1 MLAYA
6 SVALSLLPMLLSAVS
21 TTAFP
26 TSERGLAIDGG
37 VAVTTSLVARAQ
49 AQPLTFDNSNWIWTG
64 ETASPGGAAPNGSRP
79 FRKTIPHTS
88 TKCPVCATAIII
100 ADNRYTLYAN
110 GAEIGSGIAYE
121 GTGSTSQVYTV
132 GLSPEIDNVIAI
144 NATNTGGPAGLIA
157 TIHVDYLDGTSETFV
172 TDASWKTLRTPTAD
186 GFGNPSL
193 DDSAWIAASVQ
204 GKAGMAPWGTIALPP
219 ALDLTQSNW
228 IWTNETPN
236 AAVTAPVGNRAFRK
250 TIQSPYGKGAV
261 CAKIVLTTD
270 NGYTVYANG
279 QSLGSGSDYTTAQ
292 AYSVP
297 QLNPDENV
305 FAVNG
310 VNTGGPAGVIGT
322 ILVAYTDSTSVSY
335 ITDNTWKSFVG
346 VPSGFEL
353 PATND
358 DSWDDATISGK
369 YGVSPWGAITVPRA

>member
-1 MLAYA
+1 MLVHA
-6 SVALSLLPMLLSAVS
+6 SVALSLVAILLSAVS
-21 TTAFP
+21 TTALP
-26 TSERGLAIDGG
+26 SSERGITVDGAA
-37 VAVTTSLVARAQ
+37 AVTTSLVARAQ
-49 AQPLTFDNSNWIWTG
+49 AQPLTFTDSNWIWTG
-64 ETASPGGAAPNGSRP
+64 QTASPGGAAPNGPRP
-79 FRKTIPHTS
+79 FRKIIPHTN
-88 TKCPVCATAIII
+88 TKCPVCATIIVI

-121 GTGSTSQVYTV
+121 GSGSTSQVYTV

-157 TIHVDYLDGTSETFV
+157 TIQVDYLDGTSETFV
-172 TDASWKTLRTPTAD
+172 TDASWKTLQTATAS
-186 GFGNPSL
+186 GFENPSL
-193 DDSAWIAASVQ
+193 DDSAWTAANVQ
-204 GKAGMAPWGTIALPP
+204 GKAGMAPWGAISLPP

-228 IWTNETPN
+228 IWTNESTN
-236 AAVTAPVGNRAFRK
+236 AAVTTPVGNRAFRK

-261 CAKIVLTTD
+261 CAKVVLTTD

-279 QSLGSGSDYTTAQ
+279 QNLGSGSDYTTAQ

-322 ILVAYTDSTSVSY
+322 ILVAYNDGTSVSY
-335 ITDNTWKSFVG
+335 VTDGTWKSFVG

-358 DSWDDATISGK
+358 DTWAAATISGK

>member
-1 MLAYA
+1 M
-6 SVALSLLPMLLSAVS
+6 ALPSSGRGIIVDGAADV
-21 TTAFP
+21 TA
-26 TSERGLAIDGG
+26 
-37 VAVTTSLVARAQ
+37 SLVARAQ
-49 AQPLTFDNSNWIWTG
+49 DQPLTFTDSNWIWTG
-64 ETASPGGAAPNGSRP
+64 ETASPGGAAPNGPRP
-79 FRKTIPHTS
+79 FRKTIPHTN
-88 TKCPVCATAIII
+88 TKCPVCATIIVI
-100 ADNRYTLYAN
+100 ADNRYTLYTN

-121 GTGSTSQVYTV
+121 GSGSASQVYTV

-172 TDASWKTLRTPTAD
+172 TDASWKTLKTATAS
-186 GFGNPSL
+186 GFENPSL
-193 DDSAWIAASVQ
+193 DDSSWIAANVQ
-204 GKAGMAPWGTIALPP
+204 GKAGMAPWGAISLPP

-228 IWTNETPN
+228 IWTNESTN
-236 AAVTAPVGNRAFRK
+236 AAVTTPVGNRAFRK

-261 CAKIVLTTD
+261 CAKVVLTTD

-279 QSLGSGSDYTTAQ
+279 QSLGSGSDYTAAQ

-322 ILVAYTDSTSVSY
+322 ILVAYNDGTSVSY
-335 ITDNTWKSFVG
+335 ITDSTWKSFVG

-358 DSWDDATISGK
+358 DTWAAATISGK